1 MAGAVLL
8 HSQAFVLNWMFDDS
22 CIELNR
28 NEVEL
33 MIGLELD
40 SKLKLNIDVCVLLY
54 YYERLMID
62 KCSWSRVS
70 ITINIT

>member
-8 HSQAFVLNWMFDDS
+8 QSQAFVLNWMFDDS

-40 SKLKLNIDVCVLLY
+40 SKLKLNIDVCCCTT
-54 YYERLMID
+54 MND
-62 KCSWSRVS
+62 
-70 ITINIT
+70 